1 MTIADQAARER
12 VEQSLNDTLF
22 VEAGA
27 GTGKTEALVRRIVNL
42 IASGD
47 VRANQIAAITFTEKA
62 AAELYDRVLERLDE
76 RRLEETD
83 PQLQLRFA
91 DAAEQ
96 LDNAAI
102 ETLHAFAA
110 RILRMYPIEAG
121 LPPGF
126 RILDETESSL
136 AFAERWQQ
144 ALDALLEDKALADH
158 LLYAFDAGVE
168 LDDLRQ
174 VARRL
179 HEDWDRA
186 QADAA
191 RLEANEADAALF
203 IAALGRAIEARHHCS
218 DEKDKLYLR
227 LVQLDPFLQRLQD
240 SLESPGRLA
249 RLLIH
254 TTPTSLKVQNAG
266 RKANWPNQVLDEIRE
281 VMGSLDQQ
289 RDELRGRLAL
299 RFSAPIFDQLR
310 MFVGDYAEDRRRR
323 GTLEFQ
329 DLLIRA
335 RLLLE
340 GNDEVAQ
347 AVGNRFQRILVDEF
361 QDNDPLQTRIVDAIT
376 KRLPGRAFFVGDPK
390 QSIYRFRRADIR
402 QFNEVKRRE
411 QTGLTRLTQNFR
423 SAPGV
428 TQFVNAVFAPLMQAG
443 GPDQAE
449 WEDLNAFRPSPD
461 DASHAVT
468 VVGGAMSG
476 PIAGVRRT
484 EGDALARIIG
494 HVNQESW
501 QIHDQAIDATRDARF
516 ADVAVLVATRTGLT
530 HILPALERYGIPY
543 RLESRSLVYDS
554 REVRDLLSILQAIDD
569 PTDQIAL
576 LAALKSP
583 GFACADDD
591 LYRWS
596 TARGHWDYRR
606 EQPREVARNDPV
618 ADSMRWLRATAQ
630 RRWQMSVS
638 ELVGLII
645 RERRLME
652 LAVAERQPR
661 EHWQRYRFMVDQARA
676 FSDRGGSTLSEF
688 LQWAQHQA
696 EEDTQVIESVVPEED
711 HDAVRIMTIHAA
723 KGLEFPVV
731 VFAGLNSAPRSDALP
746 LLWHDDGRVEVRWRS
761 GLETPGFLSLRDRE
775 RDLERQEYVR
785 RNYVAATRARDYLI
799 ISLYRGDSGKSDA
812 QQIDDVLSEAQPQYR
827 RLSYDE
833 IPEYEGSQ
841 QSSSTVAQEGALED
855 RTRWLEDREQ
865 AIREWAS
872 MPHESATGVA
882 RPTIDDGLAPVAN
895 PNFEPDDDLPAWR
908 RGRAGTAIG
917 RATHGVL
924 QVIDLNNPREAEI
937 ANAARAQAAAES
949 LRRPAADEVERLVK
963 RALESRTVRAAVHAP
978 RLWREIYAAV
988 EIDGVLLDGFIDLL
1002 YELPNGNL
1010 VVVDYKTDALH
1021 EAEAVDH
1028 ALDGYRL
1035 QAASYAL
1042 ILEQSLKRRVE
1053 RCVLLFLHPGEERE
1067 VTNLDAAMQQVRE
1080 RLPRDPETIQTT
1092 EPR

>member
-1 MTIADQAARER
+1 
-12 VEQSLNDTLF
+12 
-22 VEAGA
+22 
-27 GTGKTEALVRRIVNL
+27 
-42 IASGD
+42 
-47 VRANQIAAITFTEKA
+47 
-62 AAELYDRVLERLDE
+62 
-76 RRLEETD
+76 
-83 PQLQLRFA
+83 
-91 DAAEQ
+91 
-96 LDNAAI
+96 

-126 RILDETESSL
+126 TIRDETESSL

-158 LLYAFDAGVE
+158 LLDAFDAGIE
-168 LDDLRQ
+168 LEDLRQ

-191 RLEANEADAALF
+191 RLHANEADIALF
-203 IAALGRAIEARHHCS
+203 IARLGGAIDARHHCS
-218 DEKDKLYLR
+218 DKEDKLYLR
-227 LVQLDPFLQRLQD
+227 LVQLAPFLQRLQD
-240 SLESPGRLA
+240 SLESPGTLA

-266 RKANWPNQVLDEIRE
+266 RKANWPDQVLAEIRD
-281 VMGSLDQQ
+281 VLGSLDQQ
-289 RDELRGRLAL
+289 RDELRGRLVL
-299 RFSAPIFDQLR
+299 RISAPILNELR
-310 MFVGDYAEDRRRR
+310 NFVGEYAKDRRRR

-340 GNDEVAQ
+340 ENEEVSR

-376 KRLPGRAFFVGDPK
+376 KRAPGRAFFVGDPK

-411 QTGLTRLTQNFR
+411 EAGLTRLTQNFR

-428 TQFVNAVFAPLMQAG
+428 TEFVNAVFAPLMQAG

-461 DASHAVT
+461 RASPAVT
-468 VVGGAMSG
+468 VVGSSMSG

-494 HVNQESW
+494 HVNQTNW
-501 QIHDQAIDATRDARF
+501 QIYDKAIDTTRDARF
-516 ADVAVLVATRTGLT
+516 ADIAVLVPTRTGLT
-530 HILPALERYGIPY
+530 HVLPALERYGIPY

-554 REVRDLLSILQAIDD
+554 REVRDLLNILQAIDD

-583 GFACADDD
+583 AFACADDD
-591 LYRWS
+591 LYRWR
-596 TARGHWDYRR
+596 TAYGQWDYRR
-606 EQPREVARNDPV
+606 EAPREVSGDDPV
-618 ADSMRWLRATAQ
+618 ADSMRWLRETAH

-638 ELVGLII
+638 ELVGFII

-652 LAVAERQPR
+652 LAVVERQPR
-661 EHWQRYRFMVDQARA
+661 EHWQRYRFMIDQARA

-731 VFAGLNSAPRSDALP
+731 VFAGLNSAPRSDAVP

-761 GLETPGFLSLRDRE
+761 GLETPGFVTLRDRE

-799 ISLYRGDSGKSDA
+799 VSLYRGDSAKSDA
-812 QQIDDVLSEAQPQYR
+812 QQIDEVLSTASAPYR
-827 RLSYDE
+827 RLQHDQ
-833 IPEYEGSQ
+833 IPEFKAPTR
-841 QSSSTVAQEGALED
+841 SSSMAEPPDSVED
-855 RTRWLEDREQ
+855 RKRWIEDREQ
-865 AIREWAS
+865 AIGRWAS
-872 MPHESATGVA
+872 LPHESATGVA
-882 RPTIDDGLAPVAN
+882 KPTVDDGLAPVAK
-895 PNFEPDDDLPAWR
+895 PNFEPEDDPPAWR

-924 QVIDLNNPREAEI
+924 QVIDLASPSKDEM

-949 LRRPAADEVERLVK
+949 LRRQAADEVERLVE
-963 RALESRTVRAAVHAP
+963 RALESTTVREAVDAQ

-1010 VVVDYKTDALH
+1010 VVVDYKTDALR
-1021 EAEAVDH
+1021 EAEAVDQ
-1028 ALDGYRL
+1028 ALDRYRL
-1035 QAASYAL
+1035 QAASYGL
-1042 ILEQSLKRRVE
+1042 ILEQSLQRRVE
-1053 RCVLLFLHPGEERE
+1053 RCILLFLHPGEERE
-1067 VTNLDAAMQQVRE
+1067 VADLQAAMQEVRE
-1080 RLPRDPETIQTT
+1080 RLTGAR
-1092 EPR
+1092 

>member
-158 LLYAFDAGVE
+158 LLDAFDAGVE

-191 RLEANEADAALF
+191 RLQANEADAALF

-218 DEKDKLYLR
+218 DEEDKLYLR

-289 RDELRGRLAL
+289 RDELRSRLVL
-299 RFSAPIFDQLR
+299 RFSAPIFDELR

-323 GTLEFQ
+323 GMLEFQ

-340 GNDEVAQ
+340 DNDEVAQ

-411 QTGLTRLTQNFR
+411 QTG
-423 SAPGV
+423 
-428 TQFVNAVFAPLMQAG
+428 
-443 GPDQAE
+443 
-449 WEDLNAFRPSPD
+449 
-461 DASHAVT
+461 
-468 VVGGAMSG
+468 
-476 PIAGVRRT
+476 
-484 EGDALARIIG
+484 
-494 HVNQESW
+494 
-501 QIHDQAIDATRDARF
+501 
-516 ADVAVLVATRTGLT
+516 
-530 HILPALERYGIPY
+530 
-543 RLESRSLVYDS
+543 
-554 REVRDLLSILQAIDD
+554 
-569 PTDQIAL
+569 
-576 LAALKSP
+576 
-583 GFACADDD
+583 
-591 LYRWS
+591 
-596 TARGHWDYRR
+596 
-606 EQPREVARNDPV
+606 
-618 ADSMRWLRATAQ
+618 
-630 RRWQMSVS
+630 
-638 ELVGLII
+638 
-645 RERRLME
+645 
-652 LAVAERQPR
+652 
-661 EHWQRYRFMVDQARA
+661 
-676 FSDRGGSTLSEF
+676 
-688 LQWAQHQA
+688 
-696 EEDTQVIESVVPEED
+696 
-711 HDAVRIMTIHAA
+711 
-723 KGLEFPVV
+723 
-731 VFAGLNSAPRSDALP
+731 
-746 LLWHDDGRVEVRWRS
+746 
-761 GLETPGFLSLRDRE
+761 
-775 RDLERQEYVR
+775 
-785 RNYVAATRARDYLI
+785 
-799 ISLYRGDSGKSDA
+799 
-812 QQIDDVLSEAQPQYR
+812 
-827 RLSYDE
+827 
-833 IPEYEGSQ
+833 
-841 QSSSTVAQEGALED
+841 
-855 RTRWLEDREQ
+855 
-865 AIREWAS
+865 
-872 MPHESATGVA
+872 
-882 RPTIDDGLAPVAN
+882 
-895 PNFEPDDDLPAWR
+895 
-908 RGRAGTAIG
+908 
-917 RATHGVL
+917 
-924 QVIDLNNPREAEI
+924 
-937 ANAARAQAAAES
+937 
-949 LRRPAADEVERLVK
+949 
-963 RALESRTVRAAVHAP
+963 
-978 RLWREIYAAV
+978 
-988 EIDGVLLDGFIDLL
+988 
-1002 YELPNGNL
+1002 
-1010 VVVDYKTDALH
+1010 
-1021 EAEAVDH
+1021 
-1028 ALDGYRL
+1028 
-1035 QAASYAL
+1035 
-1042 ILEQSLKRRVE
+1042 
-1053 RCVLLFLHPGEERE
+1053 
-1067 VTNLDAAMQQVRE
+1067 
-1080 RLPRDPETIQTT
+1080 
-1092 EPR
+1092 